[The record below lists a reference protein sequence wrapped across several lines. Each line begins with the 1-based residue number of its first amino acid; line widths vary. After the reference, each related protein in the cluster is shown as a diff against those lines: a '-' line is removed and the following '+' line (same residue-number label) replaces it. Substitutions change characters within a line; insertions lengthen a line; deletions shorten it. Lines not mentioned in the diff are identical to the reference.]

1 MLLEWYSRVDD
12 AFTIQ
17 INYNYVYNIQI
28 YSSCLFLSSIDH
40 IVPSQI
46 EALSRT
52 GVDEDELKEFTLM
65 FKHFD
70 KDRYT
75 IIVVLLT
82 LLTNLH
88 DCNVEPAP
96 RVFCES

>member
-1 MLLEWYSRVDD
+1 MEEAVCSIPIDYHY
-12 AFTIQ
+12 Q
-17 INYNYVYNIQI
+17 IH
-28 YSSCLFLSSIDH
+28 SSCLFLSSI
-40 IVPSQI
+40 ISSQI

-75 IIVVLLT
+75 IIVVLL
-82 LLTNLH
+82 H
-88 DCNVEPAP
+88 HCNVEPVT